1 MKTPYQLPQSK
12 PLTPDQ
18 VKHKF
23 MAAGVPVAS
32 WADANGYSRRYVYMV
47 LNGQYK
53 GHFGKAHEIAVK
65 LGLKLA
71 PEHQLAA

>member
-1 MKTPYQLPQSK
+1 MNTPYQLPRSK

-18 VKHKF
+18 VKRNF
-23 MAAGVPVAS
+23 QAAGVPVAQ
-32 WADANGYSRRYVYMV
+32 WAESNGYSRRYVYMV
-47 LNGQYK
+47 LNGQFK
-53 GHFGKAHEIAVK
+53 GHFGKAHDIAVA

>member
-1 MKTPYQLPQSK
+1 MHTPYPLPTEK
-12 PLTPDQ
+12 PLSPAD
-18 VKHKF
+18 VKLKF
-23 MAAGVPVAS
+23 MAAGKPVAA

-53 GHFGKAHEIAVK
+53 GHFGKAHEIAVA

-71 PEHQLAA
+71 PETQLAA

>member
-1 MKTPYQLPQSK
+1 MNVPYQLPHSK

-18 VKHKF
+18 VKRNF
-23 MAAGVPVAS
+23 LSAGMPVGQWS
-32 WADANGYSRRYVYMV
+32 DANGYSRRYVYMV

-71 PEHQLAA
+71 PDHQIAA

>member
-1 MKTPYQLPQSK
+1 MNVPYQLPSSK

-18 VKHKF
+18 VKRNF
-23 MAAGVPVAS
+23 NAAGIPVAQWS
-32 WADANGYSRRYVYMV
+32 DANGYSRRYVYMV
-47 LNGQYK
+47 LNGQFK

-71 PEHQLAA
+71 PEQLAA